1 MPPQEL
7 KVPGLSTLR
16 PFRSFLFLKLRGSA
30 EDCVSAVRNAISDL
44 APALSGA
51 ESLQRGPR
59 SRKGELHTALGVY
72 RRRRRAAWTT
82 DSAYTD
88 VEHHLI
94 AVSAYKT
101 WCAVFMSDAG
111 LREAVRLELHEGT
124 KPFDQC
130 ELVNPNKLNAV
141 FVNGR
146 ARTLWLNNVQ
156 RRSAL
161 KADHKVL
168 SGTILQ
174 DALDPLGDQ
183 AYAFSAARL
192 QNDLAGRRTTYG
204 VAPRKSRWWFKR
216 SKNWD
221 EYTKTVLL
229 LLCALDEATTEVED
243 PLPVLSVPIDGP
255 IDLALLG
262 DAYEISLVPPEL
274 TDPADEEE
282 ADIRETDL
290 VPDFDFDVT
299 AGDVPHLHAR
309 VRAGGGAALGEF
321 ALTFDV
327 TTDAHVSWAIMG
339 TQSSDAETLAALR
352 KYSNRLNVSFS
363 GGFAISD
370 GVIHRVRY
378 RDVPFT
384 FEWASFRGVNITKE
398 KPAPLATHT
407 IGTQNSLFCWVRR
420 EWMAGTL
427 PWMPAGGWLASNDG
441 ALEVADFVHLSTGAR
456 PTLTLVH
463 VKGAASAT
471 TTRGIAVAPYEVV
484 VSQAVK
490 NLRHVDP
497 QIASTEF
504 TARLGRHIQDAV
516 WRDGTAAPRAQML
529 AALQRHGTNLDRRV
543 VIVQPHTRRQAHE
556 AAQRAREGSRER
568 HLVRQLNGLLLTAQQ
583 NSSGLG
589 AHFIV
594 VGHEA

>member
-1 MPPQEL
+1 M
-7 KVPGLSTLR
+7 PGLSTLR
-16 PFRSFLFLKLRGSA
+16 PFRSFLFLRLKGAA
-30 EDCVSAVRNAISDL
+30 EDSVSGVRNAIADL
-44 APALSGA
+44 APGLSGA

-59 SRKGELHTALGVY
+59 SRRGELYTALGVY

-82 DSAYTD
+82 DDSYTD

-94 AVSAYKT
+94 AVSGYKT

-111 LREAVRLELHEGT
+111 LRESVRQELLEET
-124 KPFDQC
+124 QPFDQC

-168 SGTILQ
+168 SGTVLQ
-174 DALDPLGDQ
+174 EALDPLADQ

-204 VAPRKSRWWFKR
+204 VSPRNSRWWFKR
-216 SKNWD
+216 SKDWTD
-221 EYTKTVLL
+221 YTATVLL
-229 LLCALDEATTEVED
+229 LLQALDEATTEVED

-255 IDLALLG
+255 VELGLLG
-262 DAYEISLVPPEL
+262 EAYEISLVPPEL
-274 TDPADEEE
+274 TDPADEEAE
-282 ADIRETDL
+282 IRETDL

-299 AGDVPHLHAR
+299 AGAIPQLRAQ
-309 VRAGGGAALGEF
+309 VRTDGNISLGEF

-327 TTDAHVSWAIMG
+327 AADAHVSWAIMG
-339 TQSSDAETLAALR
+339 TPSSDASALAALR
-352 KYSNRLNVSFS
+352 KYSHRLNVSFS

-378 RDVPFT
+378 RDVPFA
-384 FEWASFRGVNITKE
+384 FEWASFPGVDLTKE
-398 KPAPLATHT
+398 KPSPLAVDT
-407 IGTQNSLFCWVRR
+407 IGTQDSLFCWVRR
-420 EWMAGTL
+420 EWVAGTL

-441 ALEVADFVHLSTGAR
+441 ALEVADFVHVSTGDR

-463 VKGAASAT
+463 VKGAASAL

-490 NLRHVDP
+490 NVRHVDP

-504 TARLGRHIQDAV
+504 TARLSKHVQNAV
-516 WRDGTAAPRAQML
+516 WRDGTSVPRAQML
-529 AALQRHGTNLDRRV
+529 AALEGHGTNISRRL

-556 AAQRAREGSRER
+556 AALRSTEGSRER
-568 HLVRQLNGLLLTAQQ
+568 HLVRQLNGLLLAAQQ
-583 NSSGLG
+583 SCSGLG
-589 AHFIV
+589 AHFVV
-594 VGHEA
+594 VGHDA